1 MARRRAGSLNGRS
14 NSNTMAEFH
23 ALIDFLRDLPRIDT
37 CTARAVDPAAL
48 AIGGDL
54 DGEL

>member
-14 NSNTMAEFH
+14 NGNAMAEFH
-23 ALIDFLRDLPRIDT
+23 ALIDCLRNLLRIDAGT
-37 CTARAVDPAAL
+37 VRAVDPAAL